1 MDEHFAIKR
10 LHTTCYNRSRYVI
23 PKIKQK
29 RFAIKLREWRCSSGI
44 DTHEESMAEKELK
57 QAMTPVELELAKV
70 MVAALNLDLP
80 AEELDPEMPLYGSDG
95 LGLDSID
102 MLEIALVV
110 SRNYGFQLRS
120 DSEDNMKVFQSLR
133 SLSQHVE
140 ANRTK

>member
-1 MDEHFAIKR
+1 
-10 LHTTCYNRSRYVI
+10 
-23 PKIKQK
+23 
-29 RFAIKLREWRCSSGI
+29 
-44 DTHEESMAEKELK
+44 MAEKELK

>member
-1 MDEHFAIKR
+1 
-10 LHTTCYNRSRYVI
+10 
-23 PKIKQK
+23 
-29 RFAIKLREWRCSSGI
+29 
-44 DTHEESMAEKELK
+44 MAEKELG
-57 QAMTPVELELAKV
+57 QAMTPAELELAKAIV
-70 MVAALNLDLP
+70 SALNFDMP
-80 AEELDPEMPLYGSDG
+80 AEKIDPEMPLYGSDG

-120 DSEDNMKVFQSLR
+120 DSEDNMKIFQSLR